1 MPVPPNLNVYRHD
14 RGHHATIT
22 LAGEIDM
29 AAAPALRMTVEDCLR
44 EGIRTI
50 DIDLTDLDFC
60 DIGGL
65 NAFLAVAE
73 RTASLGGF
81 LRLRHPRP
89 AIARLLVM
97 SDTAFLLRFL
107 PPAPELLPAPGPV
120 AAAGP
125 GLLAS

>member
-1 MPVPPNLNVYRHD
+1 MPVLPNLNVHRHD

-22 LAGEIDM
+22 LAGEIDIAM
-29 AAAPALRMTVEDCLR
+29 APALHMAVEDCLR

-50 DIDLTDLDFC
+50 DIDLADLDFC
-60 DIGGL
+60 DVGGL
-65 NAFLAVAE
+65 NAFLAVEE

-89 AIARLLVM
+89 AIARLLKL
-97 SDTAFLLRFL
+97 SDTAFLLRF
-107 PPAPELLPAPGPV
+107 PPHPPGRRPASEPV